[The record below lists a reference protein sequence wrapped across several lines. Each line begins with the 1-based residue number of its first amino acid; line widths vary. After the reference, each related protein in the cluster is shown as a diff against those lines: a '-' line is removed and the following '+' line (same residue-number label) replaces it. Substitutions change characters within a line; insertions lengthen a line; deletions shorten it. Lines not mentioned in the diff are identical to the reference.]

1 MNPDIPFIIILIVS
15 VIVVSTGA
23 KQYSKSPTSS
33 LWMIGIGSFF
43 AVMQLVLMMTN

>member
-1 MNPDIPFIIILIVS
+1 MNPDVPFMIILAVS
-15 VIVVSTGA
+15 VLVAAAGS

-43 AVMQLVLMMTN
+43 AGMQMVLMMTN